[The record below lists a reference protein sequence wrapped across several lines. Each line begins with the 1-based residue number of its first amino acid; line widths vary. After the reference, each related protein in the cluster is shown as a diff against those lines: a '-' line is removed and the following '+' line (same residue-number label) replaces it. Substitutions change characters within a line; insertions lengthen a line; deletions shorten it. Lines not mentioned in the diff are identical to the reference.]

1 MKRLAKRKIGSDFD
15 MAGYVFAIG
24 GDENPV
30 DIIQQCAEKGVY
42 STVINSLAPT
52 PFEGTLADYLSMKPG
67 DNIYFFCKRKYYG
80 VGELISVGPDCKYC
94 NFPQASALSAFTYE
108 EIQDKLLVDFGA
120 ESYKNRWICTFKP
133 YFFENGIDTD
143 EILSYKPNTFKML
156 RAFWK
161 VSFIKLGDEE
171 NTSLKEIFLL
181 RHQREMQS
189 QTGIFNTNESTHT
202 EITNKNLEEYLITPQ
217 KMLETCCIDNRV
229 KHEMALEAKVV
240 YDLCQGIIPEMGTWD
255 YVSHQVVASPFKPV
269 DYMDKIDVLAM
280 KYLPG
285 TKIPCKFLV
294 TELKKDGANNET
306 INQVLKYVDWVC
318 SEYAYGDYES
328 IDACIIASSYP
339 DNINDY
345 YRDVVQRYY
354 TLGSHP
360 VRNKQWA
367 SLKLFVYTYNN
378 GTIFYT
384 DVTPHFEDD
393 STDE

>member
-1 MKRLAKRKIGSDFD
+1 

-30 DIIQQCAEKGVY
+30 DVIKQCAEKGVY

-80 VGELISVGPDCKYC
+80 VGELLSVGPDCKYC
-94 NFPQASALSAFTYE
+94 NYPNASALSTFIYE
-108 EIQDKLLVDFGA
+108 EIKDELLVDFGV
-120 ESYKNRWICTFKP
+120 ESHKNRWICTFKGSP
-133 YFFENGIDTD
+133 HFFENGIDTD

-171 NTSLKEIFLL
+171 NNSLKEIFLL

-189 QTGIFNTNESTHT
+189 QTGIFDTNESTHT
-202 EITNKNLEEYLITPQ
+202 EIATKNLEEYIITPQ
-217 KMLETCCIDNRV
+217 KMLETCYIDNRV
-229 KHEMALEAKVV
+229 KHEMALEANVV
-240 YDLCQGIIPEMGTWD
+240 YDLCQGNIPEMGTWD

-280 KYLPG
+280 KYLPD

-306 INQVLKYVDWVC
+306 IDQVLKYVDWVC

-345 YRDVVQRYY
+345 YRNVVQRYY
-354 TLGSHP
+354 ALGSHP

-367 SLKLFVYTYNN
+367 SLKLLVYTYDN
-378 GTIFYT
+378 GTILYT
-384 DVTPHFEDD
+384 DVTPHFGDAAV
-393 STDE
+393 DE

>member
-1 MKRLAKRKIGSDFD
+1 

-120 ESYKNRWICTFKP
+120 ESYKNRWICTFKGSP

>member
-1 MKRLAKRKIGSDFD
+1 

-120 ESYKNRWICTFKP
+120 ESYKNRWICTFKGSP

-189 QTGIFNTNESTHT
+189 QTSIFNTNESTHT